1 MSIDLSQ
8 FHNVFFEESFENVD
22 VLEQGLLEL
31 DVDNPDGEAINTIF
45 RAAHSIKGGSGTFG
59 FTDVADFTHIME
71 NLLDD
76 IRSGKRGLD
85 QDVVDV
91 LLGSVD
97 CLRMLLLAAREGN
110 EPDTDLRDAQLERLK
125 AALEGQTQAGTV
137 SEGVKLDAEPGEV
150 PASEPVQTGWRVVFR
165 PLPELAQRGNDP
177 LRLIRELKDIAP
189 VQVSCDTSL
198 IPEWERY
205 DPTRLEM
212 NWTVV
217 LEENVP
223 RSAIEEVFSWV
234 EDECDLAI
242 VPIVGH
248 AQAGGATSA
257 ASESKQAVGPQG
269 QPPEASAEDV
279 QPPSAENTGHTT
291 EAGKQAEVA
300 EPADPRPSD
309 QAGSARPAVPKKVPT
324 PTTTASQSIRVD
336 LPKVDALINMV
347 GELVITQSMLNM
359 LRDEPELQGYDRLH
373 EGLAQLQRQ
382 TRALQEGVMQ
392 IRMLPISFCFSR
404 FPRMVRDLSRQ
415 LDKDIEL
422 VMSGENTEVDK
433 TVIEKITDPLV
444 HLVRNSI
451 DHGIEQPEAREA
463 AGKPRTGHV
472 WLKAYHQVGNIV
484 IEVADDGG
492 GLKRDRIREKAI
504 EKGLITADARL
515 TDQQIYEL
523 IFQPGFSTQEAVSDL
538 SGRGVGMD
546 VVRKNVQ
553 ALGGSINV
561 ESTPGKGSTFTIRL
575 PLTLAIMDGQL
586 VQVGD
591 ETYIIPLVSIIESL
605 QPSADMIHF
614 VGGESETIKLRG
626 EYLPVVR
633 LADVLEVYQPR
644 RPKLDEGIVV
654 IVETDRRRYGLFVDD
669 LLNQQQIVIKS
680 LEDNYHRVEGVSG
693 ATILGDGRVALIL
706 DVDALH
712 GMMARE
718 VMHA

>member
-31 DVDNPDGEAINTIF
+31 DVDNPDAEAINTIF

-59 FTDVADFTHIME
+59 FSDVADFTHIME

-76 IRSGKRGLD
+76 IRGGKRGLD

-97 CLRMLLLAAREGN
+97 CLRMLLSAAREGT
-110 EPDTDLRDAQLERLK
+110 EPDTAVRDAQLERLK
-125 AALEGQTQAGTV
+125 AALEGQTQGGGL
-137 SEGVKLDAEPGEV
+137 SEGAKLDVQAPEAPQG
-150 PASEPVQTGWRVVFR
+150 EPVQTGWRVVFR

-177 LRLIRELKDIAP
+177 LRLIRELKEIAP
-189 VQVSCDTSL
+189 VQVSCDSSL
-198 IPEWERY
+198 IPDWERY

-212 NWTVV
+212 SWTVV

-223 RSAIEEVFSWV
+223 RSAIEDVFSWV

-242 VPIVGH
+242 VPVVGH
-248 AQAGGATSA
+248 APAGGDTSA
-257 ASESKQAVGPQG
+257 ANESKQAVGEVEPKG
-269 QPPEASAEDV
+269 HPPETSAEDV
-279 QPPSAENTGHTT
+279 QKSSAEASGS
-291 EAGKQAEVA
+291 
-300 EPADPRPSD
+300 PDPRPSD
-309 QAGSARPAVPKKVPT
+309 PVGGARPAAPKKVPS

-359 LRDEPELQGYDRLH
+359 LRDEPALQGYDRLH

-451 DHGIEQPEAREA
+451 DHGIEQPDVREA

-492 GLKRDRIREKAI
+492 GLNRDRIRQKAV
-504 EKGLITADARL
+504 EKGLIAADARL

-561 ESTPGKGSTFTIRL
+561 ESESGKGSTFTIRL

-586 VQVGD
+586 VQVGE

-605 QPSADMIHF
+605 QPSADMIHY

-633 LADVLEVYQPR
+633 LADVLEVSQLR
-644 RPKLDEGIVV
+644 RPKLHEGIVV